1 MEDDDWDLFRDS
13 MRWNEYRRSPESW
26 GQWFSKYSSSEY
38 LRFHHISL
46 RYQISR
52 RQGLIIRRHLN
63 VDEWEFMMFI
73 LARID
78 ISFKYLRLALPR
90 CLPASELEVVF
101 GMDQLGPVLG
111 SGRFKT
117 LDELSLTITFGE
129 RRNLP
134 KLGLGQQGSAH
145 LAAALRTGQ
154 LTDLRTLILPICDV
168 GAIIGAL
175 HDGNV
180 SKLEHFSVQG
190 SNGLDNIALCQALDA
205 SFKSGCFRNLRQLGL
220 LNGVFEGNDAWEVF
234 IRAIKS
240 EKLPKLRRLS
250 LSQNGLISVSLA
262 ALVPLLLLSS
272 FEELMMDG
280 CWITSKQVCDMVD
293 AIMKGPGIR
302 LALWRLDLHD
312 NSLNSEA
319 VDALVYLANSD
330 RLPRLQELD
339 LSMNKGMGLT
349 SFVSLKET
357 IETGHLPGLDRLKW
371 EKNPD
376 VDAVAKAIAQAC
388 LEHESLTATFD
399 IDWHLVSDLS
409 LRTKVDEYRGK
420 NMRLTDLK
428 QKHKEELQDVVSLNC
443 AKVFLCGYPLVGKT
457 TLRRT
462 LIKSQESKWTK
473 LIGGRRSATSPEPRT
488 KGIELSSLMAI
499 EKDLQLASTTSTHQL
514 EEKKT
519 PMELVLWDLAGQEEF
534 HVLHGIFLADLG
546 FAGGRATTFI
556 LVLKSTY
563 EGSVT
568 DKKLCYW
575 LKFVASS
582 SQKFVRRHVVIVLNC
597 FEKCK
602 NSEETLWKGLIKHYE
617 HMFIDLLDICLVPF
631 IVDVRSTASVQP
643 LKDHLFD
650 HARWLLEMVKVPRL
664 CLDLQE
670 ELRTF
675 QQGENSNHRPI
686 LSWEAFEKALKL
698 KRKGNQLSGEALK
711 AATLYL
717 HEMGRIIYF
726 DEKKSARQGPEKRS
740 VVVPDPEW
748 FCRRVVGDLL
758 VPKEM
763 SDRGFSTTVSADGS
777 IPIIRFQ
784 VFFEDQL
791 EQGTRTE
798 DVISMLELVGL
809 CFKQG
814 TDKIV
819 IPALIQQDDYNA
831 IDWEGKGFYWVM
843 GRCLATEEHG
853 RSSIPMTLF
862 RRLQVVLAQD
872 MDFGGRGDSHYRA
885 GKSFSSFFVG
895 QLLVMVQVD
904 DNHSVPTD
912 DRIDILV
919 RSMIPGDA
927 TDARLAQ
934 ATSLAQATCIDEIM
948 EKLERLCVACC
959 PGLLYDIKVIKPWTT
974 SEKTPDM
981 VDRKLMSLREMKSLL
996 IQGHK
1001 YLSWQVHGNPVQLQS
1016 FLSERELNE
1025 VLGIKAVDFGVTDYP
1040 VAVEDTE
1047 DAHFWSEVSEPIQDP
1062 DISLDVFDK
1071 SENSD
1076 LSSETQEPD
1085 FASRLTAL
1093 TCSDPPF
1100 LPLLEQL
1107 DDMVYEVHTPTNLEV
1122 PELEV
1127 VFFHGLQLK
1136 YGSQTYVQTWM
1147 TRDDSQLWLKTWLVQ
1162 KFPEIRVLIVSYDSS
1177 AEKTPTEGLMDMY
1190 ITAENLLGSLT
1201 SDTVNL
1207 GQFGRPVVLV
1217 GHCLGGLVMKE
1228 LCLRA
1233 KSMLGHMNQ
1242 DLLKMKQINNLISSL
1257 RGMFFYSTPHSGSN
1271 LVKLLRQYF
1280 PVEGPLVGEMGILES
1295 NSARRNSEFEQLRA
1309 RHGWLAGGVSESRE
1323 TSVDFLGK
1331 SIHVVPEASA
1341 RPFMDFFRTDGGADH
1356 IDVCKPEKPHSSSF
1370 KLLVEFLR
1378 QIRDAEE
1385 RES

>member
-1 MEDDDWDLFRDS
+1 MDYIQGQDDWIY
-13 MRWNEYRRSPESW
+13 YRN
-26 GQWFSKYSSSEY
+26 
-38 LRFHHISL
+38 RFNMNWKSYVHPGSVFTIGKL
-46 RYQISR
+46 
-52 RQGLIIRRHLN
+52 LN
-63 VDEWEFMMFI
+63 VDEWEFMMCV
-73 LARID
+73 LARIYVSP
-78 ISFKYLRLALPR
+78 ISSLRLELP
-90 CLPASELEVVF
+90 LPASELKDVF
-101 GMDQLGPVLG
+101 GMDHLGPVLG
-111 SGRFKT
+111 SGRFKR
-117 LDELSLTITFGE
+117 LRELSLTITFGE
-129 RRNLP
+129 QRNSP
-134 KLGLGQQGSAH
+134 ILGLGQQGSAH
-145 LAAALRTGQ
+145 LAAALRTGE

-168 GAIIGAL
+168 GAIIRAL
-175 HDGNV
+175 HNGNV
-180 SKLEHFSVQG
+180 SKLEHLSVQG
-190 SNGLDNIALCQALDA
+190 NNCLDNIALCQALDA
-205 SFKSGCFRNLRQLGL
+205 SFQSGCFRNLTQLGL

-234 IRAIKS
+234 IRAVKS

-262 ALVPLLLLSS
+262 ALAPLLLLNS
-272 FEELMMDG
+272 FEDLMMDG

-293 AIMKGPGIR
+293 VIMKGPEIR
-302 LALWRLDLHD
+302 LALRCLDLHG
-312 NSLNSEA
+312 NSLNSQA

-330 RLPRLQELD
+330 RLPKLQELD
-339 LSMNKGMGLT
+339 LSMNKGIRLR

-376 VDAVAKAIAQAC
+376 ADAVAEAIAQAY
-388 LEHESLTATFD
+388 LKHESLTATFD

-462 LIKSQESKWTK
+462 LIKSRESKWTK
-473 LIGGRRSATSPEPRT
+473 LIGGRRSTTFPEPRT

-499 EKDLQLASTTSTHQL
+499 EKDLQLASTDSAHQL

-534 HVLHGIFLADLG
+534 HVLHGTFLADLG

-556 LVLKSTY
+556 LVFKSTY

-568 DKKLCYW
+568 EKKLRYW

-597 FEKCK
+597 FEKCE
-602 NSEETLWKGLIKHYE
+602 NSEETLWKGLMKDYE
-617 HMFIDLLDICLVPF
+617 HMFSDLLDICLDPF

-650 HARWLLEMVKVPRL
+650 HARRLLEMVKVPRL

-675 QQGENSNHRPI
+675 QQGENSNHLPI

-698 KRKGNQLSGEALK
+698 KRKGNQFSGEALK

-726 DEKKSARQGPEKRS
+726 DEKKSTRQGPEKRS

-748 FCRRVVGDLL
+748 FFSQVVGELL

-763 SDRGFSTTVSADGS
+763 SDRGFSTIVSADGS

-798 DVISMLELVGL
+798 DVISMLEVVGL

-843 GRCLATEEHG
+843 GRCLATEENG

-862 RRLQVVLAQD
+862 RRLQVELAQD

-885 GKSFSSFFVG
+885 GKSFSSFYIG
-895 QLLVMVQVD
+895 ELLVMVQVD
-904 DNHSVPTD
+904 DNHSDPTD

-919 RSMIPGDA
+919 RSIIPGDA

-934 ATSLAQATCIDEIM
+934 ATCIDEIM
-948 EKLERLCVACC
+948 QKLEKLCVACC

-981 VDRKLMSLREMKSLL
+981 VDREPMSLREMKGLL
-996 IQGHK
+996 IRGHK
-1001 YLSWQVHGNPVQLQS
+1001 YSGWQVHGNPVQLQS

-1025 VLGIKAVDFGVTDYP
+1025 VLGIKAVLDFGVTDYP
-1040 VAVEDTE
+1040 VVSKIAVEDTE
-1047 DAHFWSEVSEPIQDP
+1047 DPGFWSEVSEAFQDP

-1076 LSSETQEPD
+1076 LSSETEEPD

-1100 LPLLEQL
+1100 RPLLEQL

-1162 KFPEIRVLIVSYDSS
+1162 EFPEIRVLIVSYDSS

-1201 SDTVNL
+1201 SHAVNL
-1207 GQFGRPVVLV
+1207 GQSGRPVVLV

-1233 KSMLGHMNQ
+1233 KNMLGHMNQ

-1257 RGMFFYSTPHSGSN
+1257 RGMFFYGTPHSGSN
-1271 LVKLLRQYF
+1271 LVDLLRQYF
-1280 PVEGPLVGEMGILES
+1280 QVEGPLVGEMGILE
-1295 NSARRNSEFEQLRA
+1295 NDSARRNSEFEQLRT
-1309 RHGWLAGGVSESRE
+1309 RHRWLTRGVAESRE
-1323 TSVDFLGK
+1323 TFVDFLGE
-1331 SIHVVPEASA
+1331 SIHVAPDASA
-1341 RPFMDFFRTDGGADH
+1341 RHSMDLFRTDGGADH
-1356 IDVCKPEKPHSSSF
+1356 FDVCKPEKPHSSSF
-1370 KLLVEFLR
+1370 QFLADFLR
-1378 QIRDAEE
+1378 QIRDADGQ
-1385 RES
+1385 ES